1 MASRLFV
8 VRKALDTQLGVSK
21 LFAYPLAL
29 RQDRKPL
36 EPPIIIS
43 AWIAVDAATLE
54 NSCLQIIPGSHRKV
68 VPHVKATSEMAFGQ
82 MGDFL
87 SFARRSGT
95 CLVLLNVSLAR
106 SLCAR
111 TERHERLR

>member
-8 VRKALDTQLGVSK
+8 VRKALDTQFGVSK

-43 AWIAVDAATLE
+43 AWIAVDAATFFCCSQGVRYAIWCFQMEILSE
-54 NSCLQIIPGSHRKV
+54 RFAPGQ
-68 VPHVKATSEMAFGQ
+68 KASR
-82 MGDFL
+82 L
-87 SFARRSGT
+87 SPVHIARW
-95 CLVLLNVSLAR
+95 C
-106 SLCAR
+106 R
-111 TERHERLR
+111 T